1 MITGLQGYGH
11 QTYVLIK
18 KKDILED
25 LLKLSGLDYVNILT
39 EGRGDSKSGLALGM
53 LKRDWRVGCWKS

>member
-1 MITGLQGYGH
+1 M
-11 QTYVLIK
+11 LIK

-25 LLKLSGLDYVNILT
+25 LLKLSGLDYVNILP

-53 LKRDWRVGCWKS
+53 LKRDWRMLQYCRNQLMC